1 LFEAAS
7 SESINRPI
15 SKQAFLDSQI
25 GSAHAT
31 DFGTCIHDYS
41 LLPCQMFGDCLGCSE
56 NVFVKGDR
64 KHRDKI
70 EERLALATKQLE
82 QSRQAEA
89 EGIYGADRWT
99 QDHLKKIE
107 KMHTI
112 LAIHR
117 DDSIPDG
124 TVINLEALS
133 QDNEISM
140 ALRDREALLSS
151 QDADDIVRL
160 PGSMW
165 DH

>member
-1 LFEAAS
+1 M
-7 SESINRPI
+7 
-15 SKQAFLDSQI
+15 
-25 GSAHAT
+25 T
-31 DFGTCIHDYS
+31 
-41 LLPCQMFGDCLGCSE
+41 
-56 NVFVKGDR
+56 
-64 KHRDKI
+64 
-70 EERLALATKQLE
+70 
-82 QSRQAEA
+82 

-140 ALRDREALLSS
+140 ALRDREALLSA